1 LNRKPHYFF
10 GEVEARYL
18 TVFSGT
24 RDSDETKEKEISPKL
39 AIWSRYCLL
48 GLQWITVR
56 LSQVERSRF
65 AWVVL
70 SPKKRECSGGTRCN
84 LKSCDLSSS
93 QVAFCIVVIFFIDNI
108 LEGE

>member
-48 GLQWITVR
+48 GLQWI
-56 LSQVERSRF
+56 
-65 AWVVL
+65 
-70 SPKKRECSGGTRCN
+70 
-84 LKSCDLSSS
+84 
-93 QVAFCIVVIFFIDNI
+93 
-108 LEGE
+108 